1 MSTNVMV
8 FKDTAHLMTQSHPI
22 TGLDRLQEV
31 EAPRILDS
39 RHVEVVSQFY
49 APVALTPQKVSLVL
63 ISVRG

>member
-1 MSTNVMV
+1 
-8 FKDTAHLMTQSHPI
+8 MTQSHPI